1 MVEHFYFLKQIP
13 ETRSDVRQ
21 SQTAGV
27 RRESEKA
34 QQQRGRLELVEKTSF
49 DRDVFWWPVMC
60 RTLWGY
66 FLTQKFN
73 LARERQFQ

>member
-13 ETRSDVRQ
+13 ETRSDERQ

-27 RRESEKA
+27 RRESETA

-49 DRDVFWWPVMC
+49 DRDVF
-60 RTLWGY
+60 
-66 FLTQKFN
+66 
-73 LARERQFQ
+73 